1 MKQEI
6 YMKDCIQDLQHIP
19 MVDYTITDPPYP
31 NGRDLFVDDYF
42 DAYVMLY
49 YACKITKEKV
59 IFFWSNIGIP
69 QPPIGWYEIARHIWH
84 KPNGQSATY
93 YENVIVWGK
102 INQQSTSKVWRIPII
117 NYETLPEYENHPTQ
131 KPIRLMRAIVSCM
144 TKENDLILDP
154 FAGTGT
160 TLLACKQLHRR
171 GVGYEKNPDYYT
183 IADKR
188 LKQTTVKGFFETLTP
203 SN

>member
-1 MKQEI
+1 MSC
-6 YMKDCIQDLQHIP
+6 YFIP
-19 MVDYTITDPPYP
+19 SYWWLWY
-31 NGRDLFVDDYF
+31 
-42 DAYVMLY
+42 AY
-49 YACKITKEKV
+49 
-59 IFFWSNIGIP
+59 
-69 QPPIGWYEIARHIWH
+69 
-84 KPNGQSATY
+84 
-93 YENVIVWGK
+93 
-102 INQQSTSKVWRIPII
+102 
-117 NYETLPEYENHPTQ
+117 
-131 KPIRLMRAIVSCM
+131 IRP
-144 TKENDLILDP
+144 KENDLILDP